1 MKLSEFEFSAQQYW
15 LRKLVEVLY
24 MRRSTMFRF
33 IVESSRM
40 LILGNGGGVATTFGM
55 LSYLDLV
62 GVYHW
67 VCVFMLLTFVLGTL
81 FSTITLILV
90 TATTIK
96 EAHSAEYAMHEF
108 VNDRLERDE
117 VLFYYDDT
125 TRRLAYYSTCM
136 GIVSV
141 TFFLLGA
148 IQGIFLV
155 AVYL

>member
-1 MKLSEFEFSAQQYW
+1 MKLSEFEFAAQQYW
-15 LRKLVEVLY
+15 LRKLLEVLY

-33 IVESSRM
+33 IVESARM
-40 LILGNGGGVATTFGM
+40 LILGNGGGVAITFGM
-55 LSYLDLV
+55 LNYLHLV

-67 VCVFMLLTFVLGTL
+67 VCVFMLLTFILGTL
-81 FSTITLILV
+81 FSTITLFMV

-96 EAHSAEYAMHEF
+96 EAHSAEVAIHEF
-108 VNDRLERDE
+108 VHDRLERDE

-141 TFFLLGA
+141 ALLILGA
-148 IQGIFLV
+148 LQGMTLV
-155 AVYL
+155 ALYL